1 MGAVGMLSG
10 GVLIRLFH
18 LEALGMTR
26 LLAILSLLSS
36 ALGFAILAGC
46 SEVQLAGQEV
56 PYPGD
61 T

>member
-1 MGAVGMLSG
+1 MLSG